1 MQKYKEIMLKL
12 RNELTARIGN
22 NLKDTNE
29 NTNASS
35 EDVDQIQQKEAND
48 MILRIVAR
56 DQLKLKQVD
65 EAIKQINLGNYGK
78 CQSCDCEIEEKR
90 LMAMPLAQNCLEC
103 QEDLDNQ

>member
-12 RNELTARIGN
+12 RNELTARISN
-22 NLKDTNE
+22 NLRDTNE

-103 QEDLDNQ
+103 QEDLDK